1 LQKVS
6 SKSKHS
12 FKSGIPLQCGVVVVA
27 VDDTVEVGV
36 DSTEMVS
43 VEETLEVTDV
53 VGVDVAVEMHVLHM
67 AGHSCRR

>member
-1 LQKVS
+1 M
-6 SKSKHS
+6 
-12 FKSGIPLQCGVVVVA
+12 VA